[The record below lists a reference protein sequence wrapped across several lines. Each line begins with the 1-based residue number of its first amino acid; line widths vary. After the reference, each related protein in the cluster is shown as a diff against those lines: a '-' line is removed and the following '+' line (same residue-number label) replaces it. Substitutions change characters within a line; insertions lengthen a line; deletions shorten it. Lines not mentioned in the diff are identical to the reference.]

1 MKLKWNQNERDGEF
15 EGRVG
20 WVINTWSGGLGG
32 YPTKNEKFVNRL
44 KIRKI

>member
-15 EGRVG
+15 EGWVG
-20 WVINTWSGGLGG
+20 WVINTWSVGSSG
-32 YPTKNEKFVNRL
+32 YPTKNEKSVNHL